1 MELLLGYLLSASM
14 RSKCF
19 DGGCV
24 FSFPNGVPLVS
35 TASFHSRVGHPSPK
49 ETPIPSY
56 TLLVSIIHYST
67 NSIFSVVVRCGGFR
81 ALYGWLGD
89 VWERVRAHKL
99 PRAGP
104 PDWRAAGGRV
114 YVEELLCVLARV
126 PISVDMLRE
135 TVRISFDST
144 PWMA

>member
-1 MELLLGYLLSASM
+1 MGKYFVDFRLDRG
-14 RSKCF
+14 CF
-19 DGGCV
+19 
-24 FSFPNGVPLVS
+24 FSCPSGVPLVS
-35 TASFHSRVGHPSPK
+35 AASFHSCCSWLDYPSPK
-49 ETPIPSY
+49 KTPIPSFP
-56 TLLVSIIHYST
+56 LLVSILHYST

-104 PDWRAAGGRV
+104 PDWRAVGGRV

-135 TVRISFDST
+135 TVRFKF
-144 PWMA
+144 